1 GGGRRWDGG
10 AFVGCEGGAE
20 SFVCP
25 QPSTFGARTM
35 RRESWYEKEGLTA
48 DPSIYSTWSSI
59 GELLANPQTRE
70 VLIDV
75 MGPAFGGEGDFGN
88 SLVNEQTPLTVDF
101 IAGYAPEVFTEAKLR
116 ELHDRLS
123 RIPKP

>member
-1 GGGRRWDGG
+1 
-10 AFVGCEGGAE
+10 
-20 SFVCP
+20 
-25 QPSTFGARTM
+25 
-35 RRESWYEKEGLTA
+35 
-48 DPSIYSTWSSI
+48 
-59 GELLANPQTRE
+59 

-75 MGPAFGGEGDFGN
+75 LGPEFAGDGESS
-88 SLVNEQTPLTVDF
+88 SLINEHTPLTVDF